1 MALSSKHYKL
11 DTPFDSNV
19 SFVTKTRMGTFQGSF
34 HNPCEIC
41 SVSFRNND
49 NIDRRYFDSCT
60 ISHRYAWVIDRIAQP
75 YVLSL
80 NCYYA
85 SVHRENLVR
94 AFVFGELI
102 SSVGRYSECPHSG
115 D

>member
-34 HNPCEIC
+34 HDPCEIC

-60 ISHRYAWVIDRIAQP
+60 ISHRMLG
-75 YVLSL
+75 LSIVSPSPM
-80 NCYYA
+80 YF
-85 SVHRENLVR
+85 H
-94 AFVFGELI
+94 
-102 SSVGRYSECPHSG
+102 
-115 D
+115 